1 MEPIAG
7 GSVCNDSYIRIELS
21 SLEEGR
27 KEQFDK
33 QSVAKVVHAKLDL
46 ISILSQTWSRSF
58 SCTQNAGIAK

>member
-7 GSVCNDSYIRIELS
+7 GSAYNDPYIRMKLS

-33 QSVAKVVHAKLDL
+33 QSVAKVVHAELDL
-46 ISILSQTWSRSF
+46 ISVLSQTWWRSF
-58 SCTQNAGIAK
+58 SCT

>member
-7 GSVCNDSYIRIELS
+7 GSVCNDPYTRMELS

-27 KEQFDK
+27 KGQFDK
-33 QSVAKVVHAKLDL
+33 QSVAKLVHAELDL
-46 ISILSQTWSRSF
+46 ISVLSQTWWRSF